1 MLFTSIGLELVNPQ
15 IIRYFIDEAMAGSPI
30 DRLISAAVLF
40 TSIAVVQQVVTVLST
55 YTSGRV
61 GWTATNA
68 LRTDLARHCLS
79 LYMPFHNSH
88 TPGEMIERIDGDA
101 NELGG
106 FFSTFIVDVLGNSVL
121 LVGILAFL
129 FREDWRAGLPCQD
142 VKCHLHDR
150 SQRRYRPR
158 SRTAC

>member
-1 MLFTSIGLELVNPQ
+1 LLAVLLFTSIGLELVNPQ
-15 IIRYFIDEAMAGSPI
+15 IIRYFIDKALAGSPI
-30 DRLISAAVLF
+30 DRLIAAAVLF
-40 TSIAVVQQVVTVLST
+40 TSIAAVQQVVTVLST

-106 FFSTFIVDVLGNSVL
+106 FFSTFIVDVLGNSVS
-121 LVGILAFL
+121 LVGILALL
-129 FREDWRAGLPCQD
+129 FREDWRAGLALP
-142 VKCHLHDR
+142 
-150 SQRRYRPR
+150 RR
-158 SRTAC
+158 